1 MATLKIVSQDRSAA
15 RWVRQM
21 WALAQRVSRSALDV
35 CFPPRCVACD
45 AELEGHDAGM
55 LCDTCR
61 AAVLPPGKPGCRRCG
76 AFAAAESGGKCLC
89 CRDFSLAFDTVVPLG
104 LYAGTLREHVL
115 AMKHPSATPLAT
127 AMGGLLTAVRAAD
140 LSACRPDV
148 VVPVPM
154 YWSRR
159 FARATNCPEAVA
171 SALGRQLAL
180 PVHADWIYRQR
191 STPTQN
197 NLGPR
202 ARFRNVRGAF
212 STRKQLS
219 LNGLRALVVDDV
231 LTTGATASEVA
242 KTLKAARRGLC
253 GRCGRRAAQ
262 GPDRM

>member
-1 MATLKIVSQDRSAA
+1 
-15 RWVRQM
+15 
-21 WALAQRVSRSALDV
+21 
-35 CFPPRCVACD
+35 
-45 AELEGHDAGM
+45 
-55 LCDTCR
+55 
-61 AAVLPPGKPGCRRCG
+61 
-76 AFAAAESGGKCLC
+76 
-89 CRDFSLAFDTVVPLG
+89 
-104 LYAGTLREHVL
+104 
-115 AMKHPSATPLAT
+115 
-127 AMGGLLTAVRAAD
+127 
-140 LSACRPDV
+140 
-148 VVPVPM
+148 M

-159 FARATNCPEAVA
+159 FARATNCPEALA

-242 KTLKAARRGLC
+242 KTLKSAGADYVAVAVVAQRKGRIECRVWGAVGPFCRNGLALTVSASQVRLGKPDLLPPSPCGLPLVPDNESHDGLARFET
-253 GRCGRRAAQ
+253 
-262 GPDRM
+262 